1 MQGNELIKQYTLEA
15 RSISQ
20 PRLTE
25 AQTTQQSDMA
35 NRVDIP
41 ETLMVALPL
50 AFVMGWGVV
59 FFVLSKSWMVARHEL
74 TSNLKRFHKVP
85 CSNCKFF
92 SANPYLKC
100 AVNPS
105 IALTEKA
112 ADCSE
117 YSPQEA
123 KSIR

>member
-1 MQGNELIKQYTLEA
+1 MRGNVPIKQYTLEA
-15 RSISQ
+15 SSIRQAS
-20 PRLTE
+20 LTE
-25 AQTTQQSDMA
+25 TPATQQA
-35 NRVDIP
+35 ETGNRVDIP
-41 ETLMVALPL
+41 DILMVALPL

-59 FFVLSKSWMVARHEL
+59 FFILSKSWMVARHEL

-105 IALTEKA
+105 VALTEQA
-112 ADCSE
+112 VDCSE